1 MGLHNGMPYRTKD
14 ELEFIDALGR
24 EKFWQGVRS
33 TRVTLLR
40 NYYLGCRDKRK
51 VWGALDGAKIIEYAK
66 QSLIREMAGLSDA
79 EVSRVGGI

>member
-1 MGLHNGMPYRTKD
+1 M
-14 ELEFIDALGR
+14 
-24 EKFWQGVRS
+24 
-33 TRVTLLR
+33 
-40 NYYLGCRDKRK
+40 GCRDKRK